1 MSAAD
6 STAQEV
12 SGGLLVEGVGHS
24 FGALR
29 ALEGVSL
36 SVRPGRVH
44 CLLGPSGS
52 GKSTLLRLIAGL
64 ERLREGRIT
73 IAGADMADAAGH
85 VPPERRAVGF
95 VFQDYALFPH
105 LDVAANIGFGM
116 TERDRTGRDHVVRHL
131 LDRLELGALA
141 SAMPHTLS
149 GGEQQRVAV
158 ARALARNPRVML
170 MDEPFSG
177 LDTRLRDEVRR
188 QTLEILRNERVA
200 TLLVTHS
207 PPEAL
212 EVADEM
218 SVLIGGRVRQSGS
231 PADLY
236 ARPASHEVATLFGPI
251 NVLPGEITTTGV
263 RTICGEA
270 KVAKLQLEP
279 GTAVEVLVRPERLR
293 LTAAAEGAGARATT
307 ISARPRGATV
317 SVRVELDNSE
327 TLEVNELAPSNWK
340 TGDVG
345 RVEFRGSAPV
355 SVRVREG

>member
-6 STAQEV
+6 STTQEA
-12 SGGLLVEGVGHS
+12 SGGLLVERVGHS

-36 SVRPGRVH
+36 SVRPGQVH
-44 CLLGPSGS
+44 GLLGPSGS

-64 ERLREGRIT
+64 ERLQKGRIT
-73 IAGADMADAAGH
+73 IAGTDMADAAGH

-105 LDVAANIGFGM
+105 LDVAANVGFGM
-116 TERDRTGRDHVVRHL
+116 TERGQTNKNHVVRQL

-177 LDTRLRDEVRR
+177 LDTRLRDEVRW
-188 QTLEILRNERVA
+188 QTLEILRKEGVA

-218 SVLIGGRVRQSGS
+218 SVLIGGRVRQAGV

-236 ARPASHEVATLFGPI
+236 ARPSSREVATLFGPI
-251 NVLPGEITTTGV
+251 DVLPGEITATGV

-270 KVAKLQLEP
+270 RVARPELEP
-279 GTAVEVLVRPERLR
+279 GTAVEALVRPEGLR
-293 LTAAAEGAGARATT
+293 LTPPSEGAGAGATVV
-307 ISARPRGATV
+307 SARPRGATV
-317 SVRVELDNSE
+317 SVRVELDDSE
-327 TLEVNELAPSNWK
+327 TLEVSELAPSSWK
-340 TGDVG
+340 PGDAG

-355 SVRVREG
+355 AVRVREG